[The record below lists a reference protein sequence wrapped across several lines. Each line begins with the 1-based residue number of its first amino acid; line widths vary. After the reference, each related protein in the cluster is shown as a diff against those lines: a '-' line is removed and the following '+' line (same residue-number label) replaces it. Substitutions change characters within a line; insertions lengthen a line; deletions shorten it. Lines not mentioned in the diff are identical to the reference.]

1 MGEDSGATAAGFRTV
16 WPEGLSRI
24 GAIRFARRYHNY
36 EEAVHFYRDLVGL
49 PLLDTFN
56 GSDGPDG
63 AIFGLPDSSLT
74 FELVESDQP
83 VAVDPHEQ
91 LCLYF
96 PDADAK
102 EAAHRRLGEAGID
115 PVESHP
121 YWAATGATT
130 YRDPDGRGLVFA
142 PFVYGT
148 NEH

>member
-1 MGEDSGATAAGFRTV
+1 MGEDSSATAAGFRTV
-16 WPEGLSRI
+16 WPESLSRI

-49 PLLDTFN
+49 PLLEIFHGSYGTN
-56 GSDGPDG
+56 GT
-63 AIFGLPDSSLT
+63 IFGLPDSSLT
-74 FELVESDQP
+74 FELVESNQP
-83 VAVDPHEQ
+83 VAIDPHEQ

-96 PDADAK
+96 PDAEAK
-102 EAAHRRLGEAGID
+102 KAAHRRLGEAGIE

-148 NEH
+148 NEQ